1 MKVKYLTSLIT
12 NLVTEAALSTKV
24 TEIENKIPDTADL
37 ISTPEFNRLT
47 KISFDVKMRGAVK
60 NLANKS
66 QTDNAIDIADKNRG
80 KIFKKSGI

>member
-47 KISFDVKMRGAVK
+47 KMSFDVKMRGAVK

-66 QTDNAIDIADKNRG
+66 QIDNAIDIADKNRG